1 MVQARQHVVPQ
12 SKHPKSASSLGMSSP
27 HPHRASIVASVG
39 VVRITDVCVGFIA
52 LTVPVDARPGK
63 LIVFIGPIN
72 FLDQKD
78 LSQVGI
84 MGPYRAAGGHKR
96 GEWVEIGQ
104 VEAFLAVGTFGG
116 FRRAADALRVTQPA
130 ISARIRALEQSLGV
144 PLFIR
149 SSTGLGLSAAGRAFR
164 PHAEQL
170 LHAVALAR
178 QAVHDLRPA
187 SGGALQ
193 LAAALSICTY
203 VLPDVLKRF
212 QATHPKVMITVRSG
226 HSKEVLEMV
235 LGGQAE
241 IGLARS
247 LQHPEVETL
256 SLRDDPLV
264 LVARPDSHVAQSR
277 RVRLEDVA
285 AQPLIFFDRGSSDWT
300 LTHGLFRRAGLVP
313 NVVLEVETIE
323 TAKRMVERGVGF
335 AFLPHLAVG
344 RELRRRTL
352 AAIEVVGAEPIS
364 RSLDVIH
371 PRRQTTRTR
380 GRGSSLTR
388 PRRRRWSATTSHA
401 GGPSASV
408 ATLAQPAAL

>member
-12 SKHPKSASSLGMSSP
+12 SKQPKSASSFGVSCP
-27 HPHRASIVASVG
+27 HPHRPSIVASVG
-39 VVRITDVCVGFIA
+39 ARESRVA
-52 LTVPVDARPGK
+52 LTITVPPSAGSGK
-63 LIVFIGPIN
+63 LIVFIGPIK

-84 MGPYRAAGGHKR
+84 IGPYRGGGGHKR

-144 PLFIR
+144 PLFVR
-149 SSTGLGLSAAGRAFR
+149 SQSGRALSAAGRAVR

-170 LHAVALAR
+170 LHAVAQAR

-187 SGGALQ
+187 SGGALRI
-193 LAAALSICTY
+193 AAALSICTY
-203 VLPDVLKRF
+203 LLPDVLKRF
-212 QATHPKVMITVRSG
+212 QAAHPKVMITVRSG

-235 LGGQAE
+235 LSGEAE

-247 LQHPEVETL
+247 LQHPAVETL

-264 LVARPDSHVAQSR
+264 LVGQAKSCPAGARRA
-277 RVRLEDVA
+277 RLEEVA
-285 AQPLIFFDRGSSDWT
+285 GRPLVFFDRGSSDWT
-300 LTHGLFRRAGLVP
+300 LSHGLFRTAGLVP

-323 TAKRMVERGVGF
+323 TAKRMVERGIGL
-335 AFLPHLAVG
+335 AFLPHLAVAP
-344 RELRRRTL
+344 EIRRRKL
-352 AAIEVVGAEPIS
+352 VAIDIVDAKPLS
-364 RSLDVIH
+364 RSL
-371 PRRQTTRTR
+371 
-380 GRGSSLTR
+380 
-388 PRRRRWSATTSHA
+388 
-401 GGPSASV
+401 
-408 ATLAQPAAL
+408 

>member
-1 MVQARQHVVPQ
+1 MFLV
-12 SKHPKSASSLGMSSP
+12 
-27 HPHRASIVASVG
+27 
-39 VVRITDVCVGFIA
+39 
-52 LTVPVDARPGK
+52 LTVPGSARLGK
-63 LIVFIGPIN
+63 LIVFIGPIK

-84 MGPYRAAGGHKR
+84 IGPYRGGGGHKR

-144 PLFIR
+144 PLFVR
-149 SSTGLGLSAAGRAFR
+149 SQTGLSLSAAGRAFR

-187 SGGALQ
+187 SGSALQ
-193 LAAALSICTY
+193 IAAALSICTY

-212 QATHPKVMITVRSG
+212 QAAHPKVMITVRSG

-247 LQHPEVETL
+247 LQHPGVETL

-264 LVARPDSHVAQSR
+264 LVARPDSQVARAR
-277 RVRLEDVA
+277 RARLEDVA
-285 AQPLIFFDRGSSDWT
+285 GQPLIFFDRGSSDWT

-323 TAKRMVERGVGF
+323 TAKRMVERGMGL
-335 AFLPHLAVG
+335 AFLPHLAVVN
-344 RELRRRTL
+344 EIRRRRL
-352 AAIEVVGAEPIS
+352 VGLELSDAEPLS

-371 PRRQTTRTR
+371 PRQRPLSHEALALLKTLRAAV
-380 GRGSSLTR
+380 GEEAEA
-388 PRRRRWSATTSHA
+388 PRRRARK
-401 GGPSASV
+401 V
-408 ATLAQPAAL
+408 ER

>member
-12 SKHPKSASSLGMSSP
+12 SKQPNSWSSLGASCP
-27 HPHRASIVASVG
+27 QPHRPSIVASVG
-39 VVRITDVCVGFIA
+39 VRENQREVLA
-52 LTVPVDARPGK
+52 LTVPVPARPGK
-63 LIVFIGPIN
+63 LIVFIAPIK
-72 FLDQKD
+72 FLDRKD
-78 LSQVGI
+78 ISQMGI
-84 MGPYRAAGGHKR
+84 IGPYRGRWGHKR

-149 SSTGLGLSAAGRAFR
+149 SHTGLALSAAGRAFR

-187 SGGALQ
+187 SGSALQ

-212 QATHPKVMITVRSG
+212 QAAHPKVMITVRSG

-264 LVARPDSHVAQSR
+264 LVARPDSHIARAR
-277 RVRLEDVA
+277 RVRLADVA

-323 TAKRMVERGVGF
+323 TAKRMVERGMGL
-335 AFLPHLAVG
+335 AFLPHLAVVN
-344 RELRRRTL
+344 EIRRRRL
-352 AAIEVVGAEPIS
+352 LGIELSDAEPLS

-371 PRRQTTRTR
+371 PRQRPLSHEALALLKTLRAAV
-380 GRGSSLTR
+380 GEEAGA
-388 PRRRRWSATTSHA
+388 PRRRARKA
-401 GGPSASV
+401 GR
-408 ATLAQPAAL
+408 

>member
-1 MVQARQHVVPQ
+1 MDIP
-12 SKHPKSASSLGMSSP
+12 
-27 HPHRASIVASVG
+27 
-39 VVRITDVCVGFIA
+39 
-52 LTVPVDARPGK
+52 
-63 LIVFIGPIN
+63 
-72 FLDQKD
+72 
-78 LSQVGI
+78 
-84 MGPYRAAGGHKR
+84 
-96 GEWVEIGQ
+96 Q

-116 FRRAADALRVTQPA
+116 FRRAAAALRVTQPA
-130 ISARIRALEQSLGV
+130 ISARILALEQSLGV
-144 PLFIR
+144 PLFVR
-149 SSTGLGLSAAGRAFR
+149 SQSGLTLSAAGRAFR

-187 SGGALQ
+187 SGSALQ
-193 LAAALSICTY
+193 IAAALSICTY

-212 QATHPKVMITVRSG
+212 QAAHPKVMITVRSG

-241 IGLARS
+241 VGLARS

-264 LVARPDSHVAQSR
+264 LVARPDSQVARAR

-285 AQPLIFFDRGSSDWT
+285 GQPLVFFDRGSSDWT

-323 TAKRMVERGVGF
+323 TAKRMVERGMGL
-335 AFLPHLAVG
+335 AFLPHLAVVN
-344 RELRRRTL
+344 EIRRRRL
-352 AAIEVVGAEPIS
+352 VGLELSDAEPLS

-371 PRRQTTRTR
+371 PRQRQLSHEALALLKTLRAAVGEEAKAPR
-380 GRGSSLTR
+380 RHARDSSAPELFDGRDGQVGRRSTQGESYRVADLDGLVDLGRDRAKAHRHRRHVARDLVVGDHHHADLRQHGPDDALGAVFAR
-388 PRRRRWSATTSHA
+388 PR
-401 GGPSASV
+401 GGGAR
-408 ATLAQPAAL
+408 LADLALKPP